1 MADKSKTSGNTA
13 RKSQGGAQ
21 PKYSTVYNALLK
33 AIRRGEYAPGSKLP
47 TETKLVE
54 QFKVSRITIIR
65 ALRDLQ
71 SAGVLRRRRGSGS
84 YVQAVGNTPSSP
96 AGAESVGAI
105 FLPLETGSIFFDVH
119 RVLVRAAESRGWR
132 LIFHEMPLDSTPP
145 HAARLVEDVIAS
157 GTKGI
162 FYLPVPL
169 LNLGH
174 EVNDAIAAQCL
185 ARKLPLVLL
194 DRDIHLLHDRSM
206 FDVVGSDN
214 ELGGFLVGKHLV
226 GLGCRRIVF
235 FSDGRPHPT
244 TEAREEGLR
253 NAVNLSAKVTCE
265 RCSGDG
271 DDADLIERLIYEF
284 KPDGIACVNDMTA
297 AKVMRTLLRAGVRV
311 PQQIKLTGFDDTA
324 TAALLTVPLT
334 TVRQSAEAMGV
345 QAVSIMSQ
353 RIVSPHLPAVTVSI
367 ACSLVERES
376 TLGREYARAK
386 HL

>member
-1 MADKSKTSGNTA
+1 MADKSKTSGNIA

-21 PKYSTVYNALLK
+21 PKYTTVYNALLK

-54 QFKVSRITIIR
+54 QFRVSRITVIR

-84 YVQAVGNTPSSP
+84 YVQAAGNTPSSP
-96 AGAESVGAI
+96 AGAESFGAL
-105 FLPLETGSIFFDVH
+105 FLPLEAGSIFFEVN
-119 RVLVRAAESRGWR
+119 RVLTRAAEGRGWR
-132 LIFHEMPLDSTPP
+132 IVFREMPLEATPEQG
-145 HAARLVEDVIAS
+145 ARLVDDMVAS
-157 GTKGI
+157 GIKGL

-169 LNLGH
+169 VNRGH
-174 EVNDAIAAQCL
+174 EVNHAIAGQCVT
-185 ARKLPLVLL
+185 RNLPLVLL

-226 GLGCRRIVF
+226 DLGCRRIVF
-235 FSDGRPHPT
+235 FSDARPHPT
-244 TEAREEGLR
+244 TQAREEGVR
-253 NAVNLSAKVTCE
+253 NAVSLCAKATCE
-265 RCSGDG
+265 LCSGDG
-271 DDADLIERLIYEF
+271 DDAQLIERLLYEF

-297 AKVMRTLLRAGVRV
+297 AKVMRTLLRAGVRL
-311 PQQIKLTGFDDTA
+311 PQQIKLTGFDDTT
-324 TAALLTVPLT
+324 TAALLAVPLT

-353 RIVSPHLPAVTVSI
+353 RIIRPHLPAVTVSI

-376 TLGREYARAK
+376 TLGREHVRRS
-386 HL
+386 